1 MAKKQ
6 MKIELVTDVKDNGEL
21 VKETF
26 NAPNFIPFSKLIEVT
41 KKLEGLE
48 DKSEMEAMEET
59 FGAVVELY
67 NHQFTV
73 QQLMDGLDS
82 REAVAVIKE
91 NIEYLSTGTNEKAKK
106 EENKIKFWSN
116 SKTL

>member
-48 DKSEMEAMEET
+48 DKSEMDAMKET
-59 FGAVVELY
+59 FQVVCDLY
-67 NHQFTV
+67 NQFTV
-73 QQLMDGLDS
+73 QELMDGLDS
-82 REAVAVIKE
+82 REAVSIIQE
-91 NIEYLSTGTNEKAKK
+91 NIQQLSGTSEAEQKANLQAVTK
-106 EENKIKFWSN
+106 
-116 SKTL
+116 

>member
-73 QQLMDGLDS
+73 KQLMDGLDS
-82 REAVAVIKE
+82 REAVAVIQE
-91 NIEYLSTGTNEKAKK
+91 NIEYLSTGTTEKAKQA
-106 EENKIKFWSN
+106 ENKSN
-116 SKTL
+116 LQAVTK